1 MSARAAR
8 PVFFADPSALRAWFV
23 EHHKHAQELIVGYY
37 KRDSGRPS
45 ITWPESVDEALCVGW
60 IDGIRRSIDD
70 VSYQIRFTP
79 RKPTST
85 WSAINIARVAVLTKE
100 ERMLPAGF
108 TAYAARRANRSG
120 IYAYEQRS
128 ATLPPKYAK
137 VFKRDAKAWEFFRS
151 QTPGYR
157 KQMMWRI
164 VSAKQEA
171 TRERRLALLMKHS
184 ARGERLPGVD
194 AYKKPRAKKTTRI
207 SKPASG

>member
-1 MSARAAR
+1 MNARAPKPR
-8 PVFFADPSALRAWFV
+8 FFADPAQLRAWFI
-23 EHHKHAQELIVGYY
+23 EHHKHAGELIVGYF

-45 ITWPESVDEALCVGW
+45 VTWPESVDEALCVGW

-85 WSAINIARVAVLTKE
+85 WSAINIARIAVLTKE

-108 TAYAARRANRSG
+108 AAFAARRANRSG

-128 ATLPPKYAK
+128 ATLPPKYARI
-137 VFKRDAKAWEFFRS
+137 FKRDAKAWEFFQS

-171 TRERRLALLMKHS
+171 TREKRLATLMKHS

-194 AYKKPRAKKTTRI
+194 AYKKPRAKRTTRI
-207 SKPASG
+207 AKPASD

>member
-1 MSARAAR
+1 MSARAAK
-8 PVFFADPSALRAWFV
+8 PVFFADPAQLRAWFV
-23 EHHKHAQELIVGYY
+23 EHHKHAAELIVGYY

-45 ITWPESVDEALCVGW
+45 VTWPESVDEALCVGW
-60 IDGIRRSIDD
+60 IDGVRRSIDA

-85 WSAINIARVAVLTKE
+85 WSAINIARIAVLTKE

-108 TAYAARRANRSG
+108 AAFAARRENRSG

-128 ATLPPKYAK
+128 ATLPAKYAK
-137 VFKRDAKAWEFFRS
+137 IFKRDAAAWRFFQS